1 MTSHKSAKT
10 LGAKSTE
17 SYAMTHTLG
26 WDASEDRSP
35 IPRPHPAIAQN
46 ETLSIVSRID
56 ISLIIC
62 SRDRHRQLAGC
73 LESVR
78 RITSDRPWELIIVD
92 NGSTDETAAIV
103 REFINTTNVRAI
115 YLFEPRRG
123 KSSGLNSALETA
135 SGQILAFT
143 DDDCY
148 PAPDF
153 LSRVWSAFDAPS
165 VGYIGGRIMPHHPAD
180 HPITI
185 NGDIWDRG
193 QTPVTFPAGSF
204 VHAGCIQGANMA
216 FRRRVLLD
224 IGGFDP
230 LFGPGALFSA
240 AEEIEAVGRASAMGW
255 KGEYHPEVVVWH
267 DYGPQAA
274 DAAALWKSY
283 AIGRG
288 AYHMKLLLG
297 GHQFLWFA
305 RSIYQLRWR
314 YRTSSRTVLWELV
327 GAAKYVYIYLTQTLG
342 SRLRQS

>member
-1 MTSHKSAKT
+1 M
-10 LGAKSTE
+10 
-17 SYAMTHTLG
+17 
-26 WDASEDRSP
+26 D
-35 IPRPHPAIAQN
+35 
-46 ETLSIVSRID
+46 V
-56 ISLIIC
+56 SLIIC
-62 SRDRHRQLAGC
+62 TRDRCQQLARC

-78 RITSDRPWELIIVD
+78 RIAFDRPWELIIVD
-92 NGSTDETAAIV
+92 NGSTDETATVV
-103 REFINTTNVRAI
+103 REFIKTADVRPI
-115 YLFEPRRG
+115 YLFEPRLG
-123 KSSGLNSALETA
+123 KSKGLNTALETA
-135 SGQILAFT
+135 RGQILAFT

-153 LSRVWSAFDAPS
+153 LSQVWSAFDDPS
-165 VGYIGGRIMPHHPAD
+165 VGYISGRIMLHDPSD

-185 NGDIWDRG
+185 NESL
-193 QTPVTFPAGSF
+193 TPVTYPARSF
-204 VHAGCIQGANMA
+204 VCAGCVQGANMA
-216 FRRRVLLD
+216 FRRRVFFD

-230 LFGPGALFSA
+230 LFGPGALFASN
-240 AEEIEAVGRASAMGW
+240 EETEAVGRASAMGW